1 MGIFLVQS
9 RLRRK
14 ATLVTRSHQGK
25 VSQPLRNPAVTDAYP
40 LPIEKPRRLHL
51 DWLFPVLVQPRRTFE
66 KITAQAQAVWLTPL
80 LILSLTAV
88 FQVIAAGQIKQQAA
102 LSGQVELPPGFEYY
116 SPEDQAQFQKAME
129 ATQSPTFI
137 YVLPALAAVSGVW
150 AGWLLVGGLLHLA
163 LTMLGGRGAISVA
176 MNIVAWSSLPLA
188 VRELVRTASMLITHR
203 LISSPG
209 LEGFVPGG
217 DGGLALYLA
226 AFLALVDIYIIWH
239 ILLLVIGVRVAS
251 GLSRSKVW
259 AGVLM
264 VILPVLLLQALLTH
278 LVSRLSNLTII
289 RPFF

>member
-1 MGIFLVQS
+1 M
-9 RLRRK
+9 
-14 ATLVTRSHQGK
+14 
-25 VSQPLRNPAVTDAYP
+25 TDALP
-40 LPIEKPRRLHL
+40 LLPEKPRRLHL
-51 DWLFPVLVQPRRTFE
+51 NWLLPILVQPRRTFE
-66 KITAQAQAVWLTPL
+66 KIAAQAQSVWLTPL

-137 YVLPALAAVSGVW
+137 YVLPALAAISGVW
-150 AGWLLVGGLLHLA
+150 AGWLLVGGLLHLS
-163 LTMLGGRGAISVA
+163 LTMLGGRGAISLA
-176 MNIVAWSSLPLA
+176 MNIVAWSSLTFA
-188 VRELVRTASMLITHR
+188 IRELVRTASMLITHR
-203 LISSPG
+203 LISNPG
-209 LEGFVPGG
+209 LEGFAPAG
-217 DGGLALYLA
+217 DGGVALYLA
-226 AFLALVDIYIIWH
+226 AFLSLIDIYIIWH
-239 ILLLVIGVRVAS
+239 IILLILGVRVAS